1 MNRLFRSSYLVW
13 SLLALPMSQAA
24 FAQPAPSDGAIA
36 EIAQLEGPSRQ
47 QRLVDGA
54 KKEGELVVY
63 ESMTGED
70 IAPIVD
76 AFSRKYGIKVKLWRS
91 SSENVLRRVVSETRA
106 GRFEADVVEN
116 NAPEMEALHREKLL
130 QRVRSPQFADLMP
143 QAVPAHGEWAG
154 HTLDVFVQAYNTEK
168 IRKEDLPKTFHDLL
182 DPKWKG
188 RLGIESDD
196 QAWFAALAQ
205 ELGEEATHKL
215 FKELVATN
223 GLSVRKGHT
232 LLTNLV
238 AAGEVPLGLTIYNNK
253 PEQLKQK
260 GAAIDWFVMQPIV
273 AQLRSVG
280 VLKTS
285 PHPHAALL
293 FYDYMLGEAQ
303 QISFS
308 RNYVPTSRKIDAPLA
323 RQPLKFI
330 DPALAL
336 DMNEKWLKT
345 YEDVVTKRAAP

>member
-13 SLLALPMSQAA
+13 SLLVLPAPQAV
-24 FAQPAPSDGAIA
+24 FAQPAQPDGPVA
-36 EIAQLEGPSRQ
+36 EIALFDGPSRH

-54 KKEGELVVY
+54 KKEGELVIY

-76 AFSRKYGIKVKLWRS
+76 AFGRKYGIKVKLWRS
-91 SSENVLRRVVSETRA
+91 SSENVLRRVVSEIRA

-130 QRVRSPQFADLMP
+130 QRVLSPQFVDLMP

-205 ELGEEATHKL
+205 ELGEETTHKL
-215 FKELVATN
+215 FRTLVATN

-260 GAAIDWFVMQPIV
+260 GAAIDWFVMQPVV

-293 FYDYMLGEAQ
+293 FYDFMLGEGQ
-303 QISFS
+303 QISFG

-345 YEDVVTKRAAP
+345 YEDIVTKRAAP